1 MVVISNNPDHQEPPR
16 QLSKEEEEELIE
28 RLGGAEAIRQSL
40 ADFREVTDRFRRD
53 EKGLIDQYPNKWA
66 VVGKDGL
73 IAAFDSLEE
82 AGAFARANGLQ
93 NPHFVIEYLDPDP
106 PLLVL

>member
-1 MVVISNNPDHQEPPR
+1 MVVICNDPEHRKPAKS
-16 QLSKEEEEELIE
+16 LSEEENAELIE

-40 ADFREVTDRFRRD
+40 ADFKEVMDRFRLD
-53 EKGLIDQYPNKWA
+53 EKVLIEQYPTKWA
-66 VVGKDGL
+66 IVGKDGL
-73 IAAFDSLEE
+73 IAALDTLEE
-82 AGAFARANGLQ
+82 AGAFARDKGLR

>member
-1 MVVISNNPDHQEPPR
+1 MVVICNNPERIKPAR
-16 QLSKEEEEELIE
+16 RLSEEEKEELIE

-40 ADFREVTDRFRRD
+40 ADFREVKNRFLQD
-53 EKGLIDQYPNKWA
+53 EKVLIEQYPNKWA
-66 VVGKDGL
+66 IVGKDGL
-73 IAAFDSLEE
+73 IADLDSLEE
-82 AGAFARANGLQ
+82 AAAFAKAKGLK